1 MSLLDKA
8 SLVVTPNAYKES
20 KLYSVIPNTTLGD
33 MDVVRATT
41 ATRINSSGL
50 IEVVPRNLFS
60 YSEQF
65 DDASWAK
72 ANMVVV
78 ANNTISPNGTNT
90 ADKATASLY
99 PSTSL
104 TKTNLVN
111 AQSYTNSIYV
121 KADTVSTFRIDFVTA
136 GFALGSNCIFNLTTL
151 STTITN
157 YGATSGST
165 ATITNVGNGWYRC
178 TLTVLATSAN
188 YFSQFYPAANGS
200 VFIWGAQ
207 LEAFPSATEYFPTT
221 TRLNIPRIDYTNGS
235 CPSLLV
241 EPQRTNLQ
249 LNSEDFSNASW
260 VKTLSAVVV
269 NQIASPSGN
278 VDADKL
284 NETATTGNHQL
295 ESSRNASIAAY
306 SMSVFAKKA
315 EREWLY
321 LFEDT
326 TGKGAY
332 FNLNNGTIGTIA
344 AGATAKIE
352 SFGNGWYRCSVT
364 YNESGTFG
372 RYRIAVTTGNGVTS
386 YTGVANN
393 GIYIWGAQ
401 YELGAYA
408 TSYIPT
414 IASSVTRNA
423 DSISK
428 TGISSL
434 IGQTEGTAFI
444 ECTADTTNPNGAMLL
459 YLGSS
464 DGSGAFNYSTYLKF
478 SSTSLNLAVYSGG
491 TSYVDST
498 SSQTYTNKQNIKV
511 AISYKNNDFV
521 CYANGVQLFTDTTGV
536 VSTNLSTLSLGYYP
550 PNIPYNQ
557 YNGNI
562 KSVQLYKTRL
572 TNAELAQLTTL

>member
-20 KLYSVIPNTTLGD
+20 KLYSVIPSDGSGD
-33 MDVVRATT
+33 MTVVRATT
-41 ATRINSSGL
+41 ATRINSAGL
-50 IEVVPRNLFS
+50 VEEVPRNILT

-65 DDASWAK
+65 DNADWNKISATIT
-72 ANMVVV
+72 ANTTV
-78 ANNTISPNGTNT
+78 APNGTTT
-90 ADKATASLY
+90 ADTLVITSLGYLVRPITSYSAVTGQKVTASIF
-99 PSTSL
+99 
-104 TKTNLVN
+104 TKNQIT
-111 AQSYTNSIYV
+111 
-121 KADTVSTFRIDFVTA
+121 DFLQF
-136 GFALGSNCIFNLTTL
+136 G
-151 STTITN
+151 
-157 YGATSGST
+157 GATPAGTDVYSIE
-165 ATITNVGNGWYRC
+165 TISNGWYRHKVTRTFTTTAVG
-178 TLTVLATSAN
+178 TL
-188 YFSQFYPAANGS
+188 QFIIYDRVGTH
-200 VFIWGAQ
+200 FIWGAQ
-207 LEAFPSATEYFPTT
+207 LENFASATEYFPTT

-241 EPQRTNLQ
+241 EPQRTNLA
-249 LNSEDFSNASW
+249 LYSEQFDNAFW
-260 VKTLSAVVV
+260 VKNSNGTGINPVVTA
-269 NQIASPSGN
+269 NNTASPSGIN
-278 VDADKL
+278 TADKIVFNSGAGTTASDFSLISTSGIVTL
-284 NETATTGNHQL
+284 NATQYTLSFYAKGNVGGEKLMFRSVGSANFTKVTLTTSWQRFTITETSIGTSSGIDFGIRRGLAEPMDSSATVFIWGMQL
-295 ESSRNASIAAY
+295 EA
-306 SMSVFAKKA
+306 
-315 EREWLY
+315 
-321 LFEDT
+321 
-326 TGKGAY
+326 
-332 FNLNNGTIGTIA
+332 
-344 AGATAKIE
+344 
-352 SFGNGWYRCSVT
+352 
-364 YNESGTFG
+364 
-372 RYRIAVTTGNGVTS
+372 
-386 YTGVANN
+386 
-393 GIYIWGAQ
+393 
-401 YELGAYA
+401 GAYA

-414 IASSVTRNA
+414 VASSVTRNA
-423 DSISK
+423 DVISK
-428 TGISSL
+428 SGISSL

-572 TNAELAQLTTL
+572 TNTELAQLTTL